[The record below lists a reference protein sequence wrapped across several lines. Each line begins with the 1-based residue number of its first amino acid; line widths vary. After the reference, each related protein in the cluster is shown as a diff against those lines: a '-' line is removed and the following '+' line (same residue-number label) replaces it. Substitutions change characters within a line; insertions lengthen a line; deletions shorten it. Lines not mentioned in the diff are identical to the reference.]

1 MYTIDIEYLAHEQ
14 QPNVAQSAM
23 QCSDCAY
30 RTGCMSKADGMH
42 TRTSLGHWPAS
53 YI

>member
-1 MYTIDIEYLAHEQ
+1 MYTIDIEDLAHEQ
-14 QPNVAQSAM
+14 QPTVAQSAM
-23 QCSDCAY
+23 QCSDGAY

-42 TRTSLGHWPAS
+42 TCTSFGHWAAP